1 MTHGQ
6 GPGLTTPSPQRR
18 MNRWSQISQDRA
30 DCPSGVA
37 ANMART

>member
-6 GPGLTTPSPQRR
+6 RPGLTTPSPQRR
-18 MNRWSQISQDRA
+18 MNRWSQISQTA
-30 DCPSGVA
+30 PIASGVA